1 MKLGTRLLVVSSVF
15 LVLLPV
21 FGFYFSEKIEQAI
34 LQGQEEAQSMT
45 ASAIAL
51 VLKGYS
57 GLFNVD
63 RNAIYVYPAVSPI
76 NIDGYA
82 EDWYPL
88 QQRFTDYANGAFS
101 LLLVNTDRHLYAYL
115 KVKDKHIV
123 YRDPRNVPLDSAD
136 HVRLEY
142 LDADNRRQRL
152 VLITEGEGT
161 VSVYRVEPD
170 WATGINGHHVNAVY
184 GVWRETHDGYD
195 LEFRLPL
202 EWLEPNRRLS
212 LGIMNVFSENERY
225 PDTLVSTHDG
235 VGDGESGKLNPLLFQ
250 SSQISNIINNLSE
263 SDSRI
268 CVVDRYRRI
277 RAVIG
282 GRKLHSAFCKNVE
295 QVDARLVQP
304 VLNGDASHRVT
315 RLEAGGDSLIVAAQ
329 PVVDGDDIIG
339 AVLVSKN
346 SRQILA
352 QQRDTLID
360 VILAALLVFAL
371 IILSLLV
378 FSYWLAF
385 RINRLKQQT
394 SLLIDKSGR
403 FTREVALS
411 DCASGDEIGELSRS
425 FSALLAKLNRY
436 TRFLESVPRMLRH
449 EILNP
454 VNTISLSL
462 QSIGQ
467 ANPAPAMETANHAI
481 QQLERIV
488 ISLTEAASIDEALA
502 QDTFDRLDIAALLK
516 EYISNIQL
524 RHPQQP
530 LCYHGPDSGVSIRGS
545 DIRLVQLL
553 DKLTD
558 NAIDFARPETAI
570 QFELDLDHSHQVVI
584 QIKNEGET
592 IPEEQLALLFQGM
605 TSRRSVK
612 TDAPHLGIGLYVAN
626 SIARCHRGQL
636 TITNCG
642 DKTGVV
648 VRLVLPLDIE

>member
-21 FGFYFSEKIEQAI
+21 FGFYFSARIEQAI

-76 NIDGYA
+76 SIDGYA

-88 QQRFTDYANGAFS
+88 QQRFTDYAKGAFS
-101 LLLVNTDRHLYAYL
+101 LLLVNDDQHLYAYL
-115 KVKDKHIV
+115 KVKDAHIV
-123 YRDPRNVPLDSAD
+123 YRDPRNVPLDTSD
-136 HVRLEY
+136 HIRLEY
-142 LDADNRRQRL
+142 LDKNNRRQRL

-161 VSVYRVEPD
+161 VSVYRVKTD
-170 WATGINGHHVNAVY
+170 WASWVNGQHVNAVY
-184 GVWRETHDGYD
+184 GVWRETPDGYD

-202 EWLEPNRRLS
+202 AWLEPNRRMS
-212 LGIMNVFSENERY
+212 LGIMNVFNENERY
-225 PDTLVSTHDG
+225 PASLFTTHDDAPGG
-235 VGDGESGKLNPLLFQ
+235 VGNKLNPLLFQ
-250 SSQISNIINNLSE
+250 SSEISNIINNLSE
-263 SDSRI
+263 SESRI

-282 GRKLHSAFCKNVE
+282 GQALHSTFCRNIEK
-295 QVDARLVQP
+295 VDAKLVGA
-304 VLNGDASHRVT
+304 VLAGEASHRVT
-315 RLEAGGDSLIVAAQ
+315 RLEAAGDSLIVAVQA
-329 PVVDGDDIIG
+329 VADGDDIIG

-346 SRQILA
+346 SRQVLA
-352 QQRDTLID
+352 QQRETLVE
-360 VILAALLVFAL
+360 VILVAVLIVAL
-371 IILSLLV
+371 IIFSLLV

-385 RINRLKQQT
+385 RINRLKKQT
-394 SLLIDKSGR
+394 SQLIDKSGR
-403 FTREVALS
+403 FTREVVLP

-467 ANPAPAMETANHAI
+467 AEPAPAIDTASQAI
-481 QQLERIV
+481 EQLERIV

-502 QDTFDRLDIAALLK
+502 QDEFERLDIAALLT
-516 EYISNIQL
+516 EYVANIQ
-524 RHPQQP
+524 RRYPQQAFD
-530 LCYHGPDSGVSIRGS
+530 YRGPSHGVSIQGS

-558 NAIDFARPETAI
+558 NAVDFARPGTCVRL
-570 QFELDLDHSHQVVI
+570 ELDLGHSDRVI
-584 QIKNEGET
+584 IRIKNEGDT
-592 IPEEQLALLFQGM
+592 IADEHLAMLFQGM
-605 TSRRSVK
+605 SSRRSVK
-612 TDAPHLGIGLYVAN
+612 TGKPHLGIGLYVAN
-626 SIARCHRGQL
+626 RIARSHRGQL
-636 TITNCG
+636 EIANRG
-642 DKTGVV
+642 DKTGVEV
-648 VRLVLPLDIE
+648 SLVLPLA